1 MVFDSPD
8 VKFLNHLVRKL
19 LSVFEIEESHFAV
32 IRIFINLRNDIFS
45 EVQVSHHSE
54 TVPVFRDSSHSL
66 PEHLPRMEPFEG
78 LSVKGNLT

>member
-8 VKFLNHLVRKL
+8 VKFLNHFVRKL

-45 EVQVSHHSE
+45 EV
-54 TVPVFRDSSHSL
+54 
-66 PEHLPRMEPFEG
+66 
-78 LSVKGNLT
+78 